1 MQTSHLDLGCGHN
14 PRNPYK
20 ATILHGIDIRESPD
34 SSVATNFI
42 YTRGNFA
49 LEPLPFGNNSFDS
62 VSAFDVLEH
71 VPRQLLTPDAVLRLP
86 FIELM
91 NEIYRVLKPCGTFL
105 ALTPAYP
112 SEAAFVDP
120 THVNIITAQTHTYFT
135 GKTPSARMYGF
146 VGDFS
151 VRCVRRDAPKNIY
164 KPEQPEWRKWLRRAQ
179 HILTTGH
186 CSHLLWEFTCD
197 KRNN

>member
-14 PRNPYK
+14 PRNPYN
-20 ATILHGIDIRESPD
+20 AAILHGIDIRQPPD
-34 SSVATNFI
+34 SLAATSFT

-49 LEPLPFGNNSFDS
+49 LDPLPFRDNSFDS

-71 VPRQLLTPDAVLRLP
+71 IPRQLMTPEAVLRLP
-86 FIELM
+86 FIEIM
-91 NEIYRVLKPCGTFL
+91 NEIHRVLKPGGIFL

-120 THVNIITAQTHTYFT
+120 THVNIITGQTHTYFT

-151 VRCVRRDAPKNIY
+151 VRSVRRDAPKNIY
-164 KPEQPEWRKWLRRAQ
+164 NPEQPQWRKWLRRAQ

-186 CSHLLWEFTCD
+186 CSHLVWEFTCN
-197 KRNN
+197 KSTQ